1 VNEFKAGAIHLNLE
15 PPLRVVRC
23 SHCALLFMSPRPSA
37 SAQEKIF
44 AGEMP
49 EGLESYLTN
58 LASYGS
64 VTRTR
69 LPLFRKRIEDIQQ
82 KFSLPKNA
90 TVLDIGASSG
100 EFLVAATERGLQ
112 AMGVEPSADGVK
124 SGLAKGL
131 NMVQSPAE
139 QLPFA
144 DETFDLVHSNH
155 VFEHLANP
163 QQSANEAFR
172 VLKKGGVIF
181 IEVPNQFDNI
191 QFFRDRIMG
200 RINVRERNVRSI
212 HHFYFFSQKTLQHLL
227 ERAGFNQVKVYDR
240 YGRSRT
246 GLARLASMVMHF
258 LGKFYLGG
266 PLIQGVGKKS

>member
-1 VNEFKAGAIHLNLE
+1 
-15 PPLRVVRC
+15 
-23 SHCALLFMSPRPSA
+23 MSPRPSA
-37 SAQEKIF
+37 EAQQKIF
-44 AGEMP
+44 AGEKP

-69 LPLFRKRIEDIQQ
+69 LPLFRKRIEDLLK
-82 KFSLPKNA
+82 KFTLPKDA

-100 EFLVAATERGLQ
+100 EFLQAANELGWRAT
-112 AMGVEPSADGVK
+112 GVEPSEAGVK
-124 SGLAKGL
+124 AGIAKGL

-139 QLPFA
+139 SLPFDDA
-144 DETFDLVHSNH
+144 TFDLVHSNH

-163 QQSANEAFR
+163 QLAANEAFR
-172 VLKKGGVIF
+172 VLKKGGLIF

-191 QFFRDRIMG
+191 QFFRDRLFG
-200 RINVRERNVRSI
+200 RINVRERTVRSI
-212 HHFYFFSQKTLQHLL
+212 HHFYFFSKRALYHLL
-227 ERAGFNQVKVYDR
+227 VHAGFHQVKIYDR

-246 GLARLASMVMHF
+246 GLARVASMAMHF

-266 PLIQGVGKKS
+266 PIIQGVGKKP